1 MTKMVALSQGHN
13 TANRMAVLCYVAF
26 GCRKKIWLEGFLTW
40 FCVTSV
46 NQTGRSMKTGLK
58 LTIIF
63 EF

>member
-1 MTKMVALSQGHN
+1 MLCSVRLQKKNMVG
-13 TANRMAVLCYVAF
+13 R
-26 GCRKKIWLEGFLTW
+26 FLTW

-63 EF
+63 EFQVVGAEALGETDKLGTQ